1 LDLFLAAEM
10 QDPPQTVE
18 QGIGAQMADGKW
30 RQLCKAILQEPD
42 PQKLLV
48 LVEALNRELDHRE
61 QQPWHG
67 HTNAQDENWAAEN
80 G

>member
-1 LDLFLAAEM
+1 
-10 QDPPQTVE
+10 
-18 QGIGAQMADGKW
+18 MADLKW

-42 PQKLLV
+42 PEKLLA

-61 QQPWHG
+61 QQSRPG
-67 HTNAQDENWAAEN
+67 HTNAQDPNWVPEN